1 MTTKEAIEANLPNSF
16 TILHKKISQ
25 ILKENN
31 VLPEQKEEKGDQLK
45 LIVETVM
52 KLQRSLIVQ
61 NTLN

>member
-31 VLPEQKEEKGDQLK
+31 ILPEQKEEKGD
-45 LIVETVM
+45 
-52 KLQRSLIVQ
+52 
-61 NTLN
+61 